1 MRMRIAGTRRPAG
14 GTPWLGRLAV
24 LAIGLASVACGADL
38 PGTGDEAELEVGYV
52 SGWGYYSRYG
62 DTHSVQLD
70 ALVIH
75 TGGGDATLKRWSFT
89 VQRRGETI
97 ATLDESNL
105 AQYGLGIS
113 DLETRLDSNG
123 GAARVSLGTAG
134 ATSGRAFY
142 GADPPDQVIFRC
154 TVDKAHGGDE
164 DLRGEGTF
172 QHSEG

>member
-1 MRMRIAGTRRPAG
+1 MRTRIV
-14 GTPWLGRLAV
+14 V
-24 LAIGLASVACGADL
+24 LAIGLAAAAC
-38 PGTGDEAELEVGYV
+38 TGDLTGSGDEGELEVGYV

-70 ALVIH
+70 ALVFQ
-75 TGGGDATLKRWSFT
+75 TGGGAATLKRWSFT

-97 ATLDESNL
+97 ATLDASNL

-113 DLETRLDSNG
+113 DLETELDSHG

-142 GADPPDQVIFRC
+142 GADPPDQIIFRC
-154 TVDKAHGGDE
+154 TVDKAHGGDQ
-164 DLRGEGTF
+164 DLRGDGTF
-172 QHSEG
+172 QHTES